1 MSTDD
6 SDAIKDPETRRLL
19 YEHLKD
25 APERQL
31 ADTNDLDGKA
41 ATLFGA
47 ASIIMGLASFGNL
60 GTSSTGAIACAIT
73 ALLVCA
79 VVAYAATAVAALVH
93 LRPVE
98 HRRTTYAQTLQS
110 DFRDKPPAELQEW
123 LIRQARRAWEFNDK
137 VGKRKART
145 LAWIVAG
152 LGAEVVFVVAALIVS
167 RF

>member
-1 MSTDD
+1 MGLRLWEAPRRCTASRIKLGVDMSTDD

-73 ALLVCA
+73 A
-79 VVAYAATAVAALVH
+79 
-93 LRPVE
+93 
-98 HRRTTYAQTLQS
+98 Q
-110 DFRDKPPAELQEW
+110 
-123 LIRQARRAWEFNDK
+123 
-137 VGKRKART
+137 
-145 LAWIVAG
+145 
-152 LGAEVVFVVAALIVS
+152 
-167 RF
+167 